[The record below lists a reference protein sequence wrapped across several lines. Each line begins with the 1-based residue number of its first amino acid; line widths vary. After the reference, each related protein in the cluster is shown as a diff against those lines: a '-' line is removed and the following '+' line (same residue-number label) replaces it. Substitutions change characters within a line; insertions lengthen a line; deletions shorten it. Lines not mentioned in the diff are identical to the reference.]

1 MTITSYATLQSEIA
15 SWLNRDD
22 LTSQIPTFIQF
33 VEADVNSR
41 LRHQK
46 MVVRAQATSN
56 QEYVALPGDW
66 LEAINIHIVD
76 GAQPLRYVTLDE
88 ADRILKVYYGKIPSL
103 SVSVASNWL
112 LVKAPDLYLYGAL
125 VHASP
130 FLLDDQRV
138 GLFANMY
145 NSRLD
150 SLQLESDKALHSG
163 GPLIARTRITYG

>member
-56 QEYVALPGDW
+56 QEWSITA
-66 LEAINIHIVD
+66 
-76 GAQPLRYVTLDE
+76 RF
-88 ADRILKVYYGKIPSL
+88 RL
-103 SVSVASNWL
+103 SVLAL
-112 LVKAPDLYLYGAL
+112 LLTGY
-125 VHASP
+125 S
-130 FLLDDQRV
+130 
-138 GLFANMY
+138 
-145 NSRLD
+145 
-150 SLQLESDKALHSG
+150 
-163 GPLIARTRITYG
+163 